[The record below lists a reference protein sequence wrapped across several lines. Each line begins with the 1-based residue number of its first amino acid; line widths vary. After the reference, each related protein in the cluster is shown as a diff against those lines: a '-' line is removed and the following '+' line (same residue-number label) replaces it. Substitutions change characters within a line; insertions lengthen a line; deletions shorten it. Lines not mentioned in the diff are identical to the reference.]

1 MPRNRLVGLL
11 ALLASAFVG
20 GAILPSVI
28 RYGATLVHPF
38 LLNWFRISLG
48 FLLLF
53 LFFKKKVRFSLFF
66 NKRNLILSLLL
77 GLGLGLN
84 VTMFSFGVSHT
95 TLIASQLIYVFVP
108 IATGLLTY
116 FLLKEKLNR
125 KKIYGMLL
133 AFSGVLLLLI
143 FSRSPEERLS
153 LGTFY
158 GNFLI
163 FIGMFGYSA
172 YLVFSKKLTSTF
184 SVLEMVMITN
194 LSLTILLLPLAI
206 YALGLQGFEQINPR
220 SMWAMLMIALSALLF
235 MGLSQASIK
244 NLSTNTASM
253 ASLLAPEFAALAG
266 IVIYGEKLSVVLLI
280 SMILSISGTMLS
292 VSAEKSTFLDRI
304 KSIINRFRIK

>member
-1 MPRNRLVGLL
+1 MLRNRLVGLL

-53 LFFKKKVRFSLFF
+53 LFFRKKVRFALFF
-66 NKRNLILSLLL
+66 SKRNLILGLLL

-108 IATGLLTY
+108 IATGLLAY

-163 FIGMFGYSA
+163 FVGMFGYSA

-253 ASLLAPEFAALAG
+253 GSLLSPEFAALAG
-266 IVIYGEKLSVVLLI
+266 IIIYGEKLSLVLLI

-304 KSIINRFRIK
+304 KLVINRFRIK

>member
-1 MPRNRLVGLL
+1 MPKNRLLGLL
-11 ALLASAFVG
+11 ALLSSAFVG
-20 GAILPSVI
+20 GAILPSAI

-38 LLNWFRISLG
+38 LLNWFRIFLG
-48 FLLLF
+48 FLLL
-53 LFFKKKVRFSLFF
+53 LIFFRKKVRFKLFF
-66 NKRNLILSLLL
+66 TSKNLLL
-77 GLGLGLN
+77 GLLLGLSLGLN
-84 VTMFSFGVSHT
+84 MTMFAFGVSHT

-108 IATGLLTY
+108 ITTSIMAY
-116 FLLKEKLNR
+116 FFLKEKINH
-125 KKIYGMLL
+125 KKILGMLL

-153 LGTFY
+153 LGSFY

-194 LSLTILLLPLAI
+194 LSLTILLLPFAI
-206 YALGLQGFEQINPR
+206 YSLQIQGLEQINPR

-253 ASLLAPEFAALAG
+253 GSLLSPEFAALAG
-266 IVIYGEKLSVVLLI
+266 IVIYGEKLSVILLI

-304 KSIINRFRIK
+304 KLVLNRFRIK

>member
-1 MPRNRLVGLL
+1 MPKNRLVGLL

-53 LFFKKKVRFSLFF
+53 LFFRKKVHFSLFF
-66 NKRNLILSLLL
+66 NKRNLIFSLLL

-108 IATGLLTY
+108 IATGLLAY

-163 FIGMFGYSA
+163 FVGMFGYSA
-172 YLVFSKKLTSTF
+172 YLVFSKKLTNTF
-184 SVLEMVMITN
+184 SILEMVMITN

-253 ASLLAPEFAALAG
+253 ASLLSPEFAALAG

-304 KSIINRFRIK
+304 KLVINRFRIK